1 MLAKDGI
8 DRTDAVIHFNQHDY
22 FYYLKVSGY
31 TLTRSY
37 MMNHGNM
44 VAQFTAWA
52 AQNEQAAAA
61 GKPFVLGEMAVVG
74 PQGLADI
81 TDVFGCALFTL
92 DFLLYTAS
100 ISISHVLF
108 HMTDIGNQSAW
119 QPITVGGIAP
129 WVRPAYY
136 AHIITSTLIGPN
148 NDTRI
153 AEVDVRNQLLA
164 DYAGQASS
172 YVVYHGD
179 HIFAAVLINLKEF
192 NQTDAES
199 TNTQL
204 NFTLNVP
211 PAYASDKLTVLKLS
225 APGADSFKGVTWAGI
240 NYQTTDGIPVAGAS
254 NDTTFVTV
262 SSTGQFSVLVRD
274 SQAAVVLF
282 NSSAGLIISQATT
295 GTPNASTTRGSTTAF
310 STSADRSGSGFANP
324 SSAASLSYTVDH
336 VIFLSFVLC
345 IVAIVF

>member
-1 MLAKDGI
+1 
-8 DRTDAVIHFNQHDY
+8 
-22 FYYLKVSGY
+22 
-31 TLTRSY
+31 

-44 VAQFTAWA
+44 VSQFSSWA
-52 AQNEQAAAA
+52 SQNQAAAAA
-61 GKPFVLGEMAVVG
+61 GKPFLLGEMAAVG
-74 PQGLADI
+74 PQGLANI

-100 ISISHVLF
+100 IGVSHVLF

-119 QPITVGGIAP
+119 QPITIGAIDP
-129 WVRPAYY
+129 WVRPSYY

-153 AEVDVRNQLLA
+153 AEIDVRSQLLA

-172 YVVYHGD
+172 YIVYHGD

-192 NQTDAES
+192 NQTDTES

-211 PAYASDKLTVLKLS
+211 VAYAGNKFTVLKLS

-240 NYQTTDGIPVAGAS
+240 NYQTTDGIPVAAAS

-262 SSTGQFSVLVRD
+262 SSTGKFSVLVRD

-282 NSSAGLIISQATT
+282 NSSAGVIISQATAD
-295 GTPNASTTRGSTTAF
+295 GRNVSTTTGSTTG
-310 STSADRSGSGFANP
+310 STISSTIANDSGLGSDSR
-324 SSAASLSYTVDH
+324 SSAASTSYTVD
-336 VIFLSFVLC
+336 IFIRFVLC
-345 IVAIVF
+345 ICMAIIFEYEF